1 MPIGWRW
8 PRTRTGRVLA
18 RVVFYSL
25 ALFGVLP
32 FALSGMLISPP
43 PRQPVERPPSD
54 AREAFFSSDGLRLRG
69 WVFEGDPLRPAF
81 VFVHGLGD
89 SLESFEGSAR
99 RFHKRGHSVLPFDLR
114 GHGGS
119 AGRFTTLGGFERDDV
134 LAAMAFLR
142 DGGLA
147 RNGFVLSGVSMGSV
161 AALRAAAGRDDVR
174 AVIAEAPFDSFR
186 GTARHHGHLFFH
198 LPDWLPLIPL
208 TVAVAEW
215 RAGFDADDV
224 DAVAAAGRVKA
235 PLLAIADGADP
246 RMPEAVVRRV
256 FDAHLGP
263 KQLWIVPDASH
274 AGASLHPDYWPTV
287 FGFLE
292 ANGLSA
298 P

>member
-1 MPIGWRW
+1 MKLRPWQ
-8 PRTRTGRVLA
+8 GRVLFYGLA
-18 RVVFYSL
+18 VFA
-25 ALFGVLP
+25 ALPV
-32 FALSGMLISPP
+32 ALSGMLVSPP
-43 PRQPVERPPSD
+43 PRQPVDRPPSD
-54 AREAFFSSDGLRLRG
+54 ARDSFFTSDGLKLRG
-69 WVFEGDPLRPAF
+69 WLFEGDPEKPAF

-89 SLESFEGSAR
+89 SLESFEGPAR
-99 RFHKRGHSVLPFDLR
+99 RFNERGHSVLLFDLR

-119 AGRFTTLGGFERDDV
+119 EGRYTTLGGFERDDV
-134 LAAMAFLR
+134 LAAMATLR
-142 DGGLA
+142 DRGLA

-161 AALRAAAGRDDVR
+161 AALRAAAGREDVR

-198 LPDWLPLIPL
+198 IPDWVPLISL

-224 DAVAAAGRVKA
+224 DAVAAASRLRA

-246 RMPEAVVRRV
+246 RMPEPVVRRV
-256 FDAHLGP
+256 FDAHPGP
-263 KQLWIVPDASH
+263 KQLWVAAGSGH
-274 AGASLHPDYWPTV
+274 AGAILHPDYWATV

-292 ANGLSA
+292 TNGLSA